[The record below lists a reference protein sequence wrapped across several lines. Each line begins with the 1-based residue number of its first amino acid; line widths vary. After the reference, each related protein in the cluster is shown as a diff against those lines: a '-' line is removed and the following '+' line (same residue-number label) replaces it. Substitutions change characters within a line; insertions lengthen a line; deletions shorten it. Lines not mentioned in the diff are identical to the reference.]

1 MMFTNEYEI
10 DMYLNRF
17 VQADT
22 PNLRRGAVVL
32 WRLAQWAN
40 DNSDGW
46 AYWKVPTRA
55 SAKLQSL
62 LYANREG
69 EQDVS
74 RELLK
79 ARLTPIKAMLTRQG
93 VGPEVKAWILN
104 EGR

>member
-1 MMFTNEYEI
+1 MFTNEYEI

-17 VQADT
+17 MQADT

-32 WRLAQWAN
+32 YRLAQWTN

-46 AYWKVPTRA
+46 AYWKVPQRA
-55 SAKLQSL
+55 SVKLQSL

-69 EQDVS
+69 REDVT

-93 VGPEVKAWILN
+93 VDPDVKAWILA
-104 EGR
+104 EGQ